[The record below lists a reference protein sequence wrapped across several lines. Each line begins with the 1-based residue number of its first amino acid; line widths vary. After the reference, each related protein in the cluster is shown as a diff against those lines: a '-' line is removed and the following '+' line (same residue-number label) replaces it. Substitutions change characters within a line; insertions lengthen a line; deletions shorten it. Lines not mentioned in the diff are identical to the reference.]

1 MKTTDPFED
10 LALEVTP
17 KAVLQGESTDAKKL
31 GYQEAL
37 SILKNIVSNDY
48 DVLKMVRK
56 YLREKN
62 AQKDAGRIK
71 EIVDTF
77 NTYSKTVLQ
86 EKLDAFKAG
95 EGELSPLVVDMV
107 KRYFKTQNAPVKL
120 EDAVNAFVSIVK
132 D

>member
-95 EGELSPLVVDMV
+95 EGELSPLAVDMV

>member
-17 KAVLQGESTDAKKL
+17 KALLQGESTDAKKL
-31 GYQEAL
+31 GAQEAL
-37 SILKNIVSNDY
+37 AVLKTIVSNDY

-62 AQKDAGRIK
+62 AQKDTGRIT
-71 EIVDTF
+71 EIVNTF
-77 NTYSKTVLQ
+77 NSYSKAVLQ

-95 EGELSPLVVDMV
+95 NGELSPLSVDMV
-107 KRYFKTQNAPVKL
+107 KKFFKTNNAPAKL

>member
-17 KAVLQGESTDAKKL
+17 KAILQGESTDAKKL
-31 GYQEAL
+31 GFQEAL
-37 SILKNIVSNDY
+37 SVLKTIVSNDY

-62 AQKDAGRIK
+62 AQKDTGRIK
-71 EIVDTF
+71 EIINTF
-77 NTYSKTVLQ
+77 NAYSKTVRQ

-95 EGELSPLVVDMV
+95 AGELSPLSVDMV
-107 KRYFKTQNAPVKL
+107 KKFFKTNNAPAQL
-120 EDAVNAFVSIVK
+120 EDAVNAFVSILK

>member
-17 KAVLQGESTDAKKL
+17 KAILQGESTDAKKL
-31 GYQEAL
+31 GFQEAL
-37 SILKNIVSNDY
+37 SVLKTIVSNDY

-62 AQKDAGRIK
+62 AQKDTGRIK
-71 EIVDTF
+71 EIINTF
-77 NTYSKTVLQ
+77 NAYSKTVLQ

-95 EGELSPLVVDMV
+95 AGELSPLSVDMV
-107 KRYFKTQNAPVKL
+107 KKFFKTNNAPAKL
-120 EDAVNAFVSIVK
+120 EDAVNAFVSILK